1 MKKLSTITISI
12 RAEALDVLRL
22 EALAGYRSIS
32 KQIALIIDKHIKA
45 QKEALK
51 ND

>member
-1 MKKLSTITISI
+1 MKKLSTITISL
-12 RAEALDVLRL
+12 RAEALEALRL

-32 KQIALIIDKHIKA
+32 KQIALIIDNHLKA
-45 QKEALK
+45 QKEGIK

>member
-12 RAEALDVLRL
+12 KEEALDALRI
-22 EALAGYRSIS
+22 EAAAGYRSIS
-32 KQIALIIDKHIKA
+32 KQIALIIDNHIKG
-45 QKEALK
+45 QKEGIK